1 MYDFL
6 LFVHV
11 LSAFCLMAT
20 VVMYGAYALGW
31 ATSRPGLFTA
41 DRLWDVGGAGT
52 LIFGVWLVLDMS
64 EYDITDGWILGALA
78 LWVVAAGAGTRG
90 RPGAPDETGSGS
102 AVKLHWL
109 RALAA
114 VAILALMFFKPGV

>member
-20 VVMYGAYALGW
+20 VVMYSAYALGW

-41 DRLWDVGGAGT
+41 DRLWDVGGIGT
-52 LIFGVWLVLDMS
+52 LVFGVWLVLDMS
-64 EYDITDGWILGALA
+64 EYDITDGWILGALV
-78 LWVVAAGAGTRG
+78 LWIVAAGAGTRSREG
-90 RPGAPDETGSGS
+90 FAGERSVSTARN
-102 AVKLHWL
+102 LHWV